1 MPNII
6 LIGRVIGKEIDEQRK
21 KAAIQVLYTLAK
33 NQFLELKDI
42 FDTLYDVLVIAMQS
56 IKGFISTQ
64 IVYEENIPLKQRGVN
79 ILMVKDEVGE
89 DAIKQ
94 IKKFRSSKSSLKAV
108 QKFGDKTVWFL
119 CKLRAA
125 VRGEQGRIYIISLIS
140 NVAIK
145 DPDYEFLIDVQK
157 VIAGLIQNNVSQKAV
172 TEMRYEALK
181 DIKEFNTSSNFK
193 SRHKYFNHLVENIQ
207 RCFYS
212 ANVYVGTLSAYNKT
226 IEYILASKQ
235 SDMVGKVLPRTTVEK
250 KGVSFDT
257 IDNLLPIAI

>member
-21 KAAIQVLYTLAK
+21 KSAIQVLYTLAK

-79 ILMVKDEVGE
+79 ILLVKDEVGE

-145 DPDYEFLIDVQK
+145 DPDYEFL
-157 VIAGLIQNNVSQKAV
+157 
-172 TEMRYEALK
+172 
-181 DIKEFNTSSNFK
+181 
-193 SRHKYFNHLVENIQ
+193 
-207 RCFYS
+207 
-212 ANVYVGTLSAYNKT
+212 
-226 IEYILASKQ
+226 
-235 SDMVGKVLPRTTVEK
+235 MVRFL
-250 KGVSFDT
+250 
-257 IDNLLPIAI
+257 